1 MMRPAVKNVSLKCS
15 TSATRAGTSFAAA
28 GGSAVSLPNPRFVAR
43 PTRDSMEPAVLLLSH
58 HASAMPRSNK
68 AAPRNVMYKT
78 GPRSG
83 ASTTLAGMPI
93 VTVQPLNG
101 ERL

>member
-15 TSATRAGTSFAAA
+15 TSATRAGTSFGAA
-28 GGSAVSLPNPRFVAR
+28 AVSLPNPRFVAR